1 MIDINKNTNTNTNNN
16 TNNNNNN
23 NTNRKYSF
31 ADGIVFFKEVFAL
44 FIANYNKVNI
54 LTFAMFATLL
64 LSISIPLINI
74 VAPLFFPII
83 FLMYIY
89 GIHLQ
94 VNSKNK
100 ERIFTLSKLN
110 NFKLLKTPFN
120 KENVFTLLSY
130 AGFLIIITSLVAF
143 LTTIMDGGVLK
154 DILLQNK
161 LNTLNSLNNENAA
174 NFDVNNI
181 GQATI
186 FAMIFYAVCS
196 TIIFAAQYFAPL
208 LILQQKMKLLKALF
222 FSLFTCYFQWKA
234 LCSFFLMLG
243 LVIVLPIIIISLVIA
258 IMSAILTSGLI
269 SVILLFLM
277 VYYLFLMLFLTHLSQ
292 YYLYK
297 KFFINFN

>member
-1 MIDINKNTNTNTNNN
+1 MIRLLITILRKKNLQAQRQARFQSNKHFAVRETIILQNT
-16 TNNNNNN
+16 
-23 NTNRKYSF
+23 F
-31 ADGIVFFKEVFAL
+31 GG
-44 FIANYNKVNI
+44 ANCNYFCV
-54 LTFAMFATLL
+54 
-64 LSISIPLINI
+64 S
-74 VAPLFFPII
+74 
-83 FLMYIY
+83 
-89 GIHLQ
+89 
-94 VNSKNK
+94 
-100 ERIFTLSKLN
+100 RR
-110 NFKLLKTPFN
+110 
-120 KENVFTLLSY
+120 
-130 AGFLIIITSLVAF
+130 III
-143 LTTIMDGGVLK
+143 
-154 DILLQNK
+154 
-161 LNTLNSLNNENAA
+161 
-174 NFDVNNI
+174 NNI

-269 SVILLFLM
+269 SVILLFLI

>member
-1 MIDINKNTNTNTNNN
+1 MIDINKNTNTNNN
-16 TNNNNNN
+16 TNK
-23 NTNRKYSF
+23 KYSF

-44 FIANYNKVNI
+44 FIANYNKVNT
-54 LTFAMFATLL
+54 LTFVMFATLL
-64 LSISIPLINI
+64 LSMSIPLINI

-94 VNSKNK
+94 INSK

-120 KENVFTLLSY
+120 KENFFTLLSY
-130 AGFLIIITSLVAF
+130 AGFSIIIAAVVVF

-154 DILLQNK
+154 DILTQQK
-161 LNTLNSLNNENAA
+161 FNTLNNLNNGNAA

-186 FAMIFYAVCS
+186 FAIVFYMVCS
-196 TIIFAAQYFAPL
+196 TIILAAQYFAPL
-208 LILQQKMKLLKALF
+208 LILLQKMKLLKALF

-234 LCSFFLMLG
+234 LCSFFLILG
-243 LVIVLPIIIISLVIA
+243 LVIVLPITIIAVIIT
-258 IMSAILTSGLI
+258 IMSSVLTSGFLSI
-269 SVILLFLM
+269 FLLFLI

-292 YYLYK
+292 YYLYT
-297 KFFINFN
+297 KFFINFNHSN

>member
-1 MIDINKNTNTNTNNN
+1 MMVDINKNNTNK
-16 TNNNNNN
+16 
-23 NTNRKYSF
+23 KYNF
-31 ADGIVFFKEVFAL
+31 ADGIIFFKEVFAL
-44 FIANYNKVNI
+44 FMANYNKVNT
-54 LTFAMFATLL
+54 LTFAMFVTLL
-64 LSISIPLINI
+64 LSMSIPLINI
-74 VAPLFFPII
+74 VAPLFFPIV

-94 VNSKNK
+94 VNSK
-100 ERIFTLSKLN
+100 ERIFTLSKLY
-110 NFKLLKTPFN
+110 NFKILKTPFS
-120 KENVFTLLSY
+120 KENIFTLLSY
-130 AGFLIIITSLVAF
+130 AGFSIIIASLVAF

-154 DILLQNK
+154 DILMQHK
-161 LNTLNSLNNENAA
+161 FSSLNALNNGNTA
-174 NFDVNNI
+174 NFDANNI
-181 GQATI
+181 GQATL
-186 FAMIFYAVCS
+186 FAIIFYIVCS

-258 IMSAILTSGLI
+258 IMSEILTSGLI
-269 SVILLFLM
+269 SVILLFLI

>member
-16 TNNNNNN
+16 TNNNN

-64 LSISIPLINI
+64 LSMSIPLINI

-120 KENVFTLLSY
+120 RENVFTLLSY

-196 TIIFAAQYFAPL
+196 TIIFASQYFAPL

-269 SVILLFLM
+269 SVILLFLI